1 MKKYH
6 VFLETHIGI
15 ENLSSEQLEAFEYI
29 IGSLNETLEPMYGC
43 TICYDCDGDTG
54 LFDPETGE
62 LNARV
67 ADKNITVNGFEIHV
81 FEKD

>member
-6 VFLETHIGI
+6 VFLKNHIGI

-43 TICYDCDGDTG
+43 TICYDCDSDDQ
-54 LFDPETGE
+54 L
-62 LNARV
+62 

-81 FEKD
+81 FETDAEVMGA